1 MERFLRAAVFSGLCL
16 LGCLLGAGCGLRDR
30 PRGEVKGGGGELR
43 VLLPAEPRDLNPGSL
58 RDEMGL
64 QLAPNL
70 YSRLVILDVDGRLHP
85 DLAESWT
92 VDSAGLVYIFHLRS
106 GVRWHDGRPFGAA
119 DVRWTFEH
127 LARQRSF
134 AAEALRRIATV
145 ETPDE
150 RTAVFHLREP
160 WAPLLA
166 TLAGYG
172 TFILPRPTPGAP
184 AAGAGLAPVG
194 TGPFRLDSWSKGR
207 EIVLTANPHYFR
219 PGPFLDRV
227 VYRFQPDPERA
238 PQMIAAGA
246 ADYTVLRP
254 LLARL
259 PSLARDPRLAV
270 RTSPSDSRYLLVFN
284 LRRQPFADRR
294 VREAVS
300 RAIDRT
306 ALLQTALYGY
316 GSPAVGFYTPAVT
329 WAYDAAAR
337 APAFDPIRA
346 RALLDAAGLAP
357 DAQGIRLR
365 TELLVGDVPPF
376 SELAR
381 DVAAQLRAVGIE
393 ARLTPVTLAAWMDR
407 ALQRHDF
414 ALTLMGGSQGP
425 DPENLNVRFGSRG
438 ATQVM
443 GYESPELDATLAE
456 GARATDLP
464 RRARAYYRAQEILAR
479 DLPVV
484 PLAEGIHVTI
494 SRRGVTG
501 LPWVEGR
508 GLIPEQELSLVR
520 IVRDGTGR
528 RGGPP

>member
-1 MERFLRAAVFSGLCL
+1 MSHPFSRALRGAVFLGICL
-16 LGCLLGAGCGLRDR
+16 LGTGCAAGDAP
-30 PRGEVKGGGGELR
+30 PRGTKGGGGELR
-43 VLLPAEPRDLNPGSL
+43 VLLPSEPRDLDPNSL

-70 YSRLVILDVDGRLHP
+70 YSRLVMLDVEGGLHP
-85 DLAESWT
+85 DLAASWT
-92 VDSAGLVYIFHLRS
+92 VDPTGLVYTFHLRP

-134 AAEALRRIATV
+134 AAEALRRIAIV

-160 WAPLLA
+160 WAPFLA

-172 TFILPRPTPGAP
+172 TFILPRPGPGAP
-184 AAGAGLAPVG
+184 AAGSGRAPVG
-194 TGPFRLDSWSKGR
+194 TGPFRLSSWTRGL
-207 EIVLTANPHYFR
+207 EIVLAANPGYFR

-238 PQMIAAGA
+238 PRMLAAGE
-246 ADYTVLRP
+246 ADFTLLRP

-259 PSLARDPRLAV
+259 PDLARDPRLTV
-270 RTSPSDSRYLLVFN
+270 RTSPSDGRYLLIFN

-300 RAIDRT
+300 RSLDRT

-316 GSPAVGFYTPAVT
+316 GSPAVGFYTPAVA
-329 WAYDAAAR
+329 WAYNAAAR
-337 APAFDPIRA
+337 TPELDPDRA
-346 RALLDAAGLAP
+346 RALLDAAGLVP

-365 TELLVGDVPPF
+365 TELLVGDLPPF

-381 DVAAQLRAVGIE
+381 AVAAQLHAVGIE
-393 ARLTPVTLAAWMDR
+393 VRLTPVTLAAWMER
-407 ALQRHDF
+407 TLQRHDF
-414 ALTLMGGSQGP
+414 DLTLMGGSQGP
-425 DPENLNVRFGSRG
+425 DPENLNVRFGSHG
-438 ATQVM
+438 TTQVM
-443 GYESPELDATLAE
+443 GYESPELDAALAE
-456 GARATDLP
+456 GARVTDLA

-479 DLPVV
+479 DLPVT
-484 PLAEGIHVTI
+484 PLAEGIHITI

-508 GLIPEQELSLVR
+508 GLVPEQELSLVR
-520 IVRDGTGR
+520 VGIGR
-528 RGGPP
+528 RGKP